1 MSNYKMKPSDLLF
14 YQEGGVTKSLGFEIN
29 NKYLN
34 KMPAII
40 QKGGKKEKDTPYA
53 VPAGLYLMHQ
63 KLNMM
68 IGGSGHFE
76 DTTIIDEGGGHE
88 SVDDSLYSRLLELSG
103 PTTKQTRGGSKKKK
117 THKTHKT
124 RKKRKAK
131 TRTTRKK

>member
-40 QKGGKKEKDTPYA
+40 QKGGKKEKNTPYA

-63 KLNMM
+63 KLNIM

-88 SVDDSLYSRLLELSG
+88 SVDDSLYARLLELSG

-117 THKTHKT
+117 THKT

>member
-1 MSNYKMKPSDLLF
+1 MSNHKMKPSDLLF

-40 QKGGKKEKDTPYA
+40 QKGGKKEKQAPFA
-53 VPAGLYLMHQ
+53 VPAGLYLMHK
-63 KLNMM
+63 KLDS
-68 IGGSGHFE
+68 ITGGGHFE
-76 DTTIIDEGGGHE
+76 DKTIIQDGGHE
-88 SVDDSLYSRLLELSG
+88 PVNNDLYTRLLELAG
-103 PTTKQTRGGSKKKK
+103 PNKKKK
-117 THKTHKT
+117 ATKKGGEKKHKKHKT

>member
-1 MSNYKMKPSDLLF
+1 
-14 YQEGGVTKSLGFEIN
+14 
-29 NKYLN
+29 
-34 KMPAII
+34 
-40 QKGGKKEKDTPYA
+40 
-53 VPAGLYLMHQ
+53 
-63 KLNMM
+63 M

-88 SVDDSLYSRLLELSG
+88 SVDDSLYARLLELSG

>member
-63 KLNMM
+63 KLNTM

-88 SVDDSLYSRLLELSG
+88 SVDDGLYATLLELSG
-103 PTTKQTRGGSKKKK
+103 PTKKKNVPTQGGGRK
-117 THKTHKT
+117 RKKT
-124 RKKRKAK
+124 RKKRKSK
-131 TRTTRKK
+131 VRTTRKK

>member
-40 QKGGKKEKDTPYA
+40 QKGGKNEKQAQFA
-53 VPAGLYLMHQ
+53 VPAGLYLMHK
-63 KLNMM
+63 KLDS
-68 IGGSGHFE
+68 ITGGGHFE
-76 DTTIIDEGGGHE
+76 DKTIIQDGGHE
-88 SVDDSLYSRLLELSG
+88 SVNGDLYNSLLELAG
-103 PTTKQTRGGSKKKK
+103 PSKKKK
-117 THKTHKT
+117 ATKKGGENKKKKHKT